1 MNYRPHDEKRMALM
15 ERARG
20 DVEVNDNKQ
29 NTACVCLCK
38 CLHEL

>member
-1 MNYRPHDEKRMALM
+1 MMKKRMALIV
-15 ERARG
+15 RARG

-29 NTACVCLCK
+29 KIACVFLRM